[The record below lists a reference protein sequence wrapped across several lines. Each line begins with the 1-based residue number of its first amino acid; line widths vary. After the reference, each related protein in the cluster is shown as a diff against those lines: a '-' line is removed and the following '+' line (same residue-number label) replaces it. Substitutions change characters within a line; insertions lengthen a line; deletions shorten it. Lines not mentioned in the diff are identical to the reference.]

1 MHLLSGVAG
10 KGKGISSIGFKIK
23 VAFFDLCS
31 FTCDMS
37 LRDQVVFLLSALG
50 AINGF
55 ALSAYFLFILKTRT
69 FSEKLLGGLL
79 FVLSVRII
87 KSAFKHF
94 NPHLFEVFI
103 QVGLSACALIGPF
116 LYLYTLSVTRPGH
129 KLEQRWWYQVLP
141 FVIIML
147 VLSWTYPYYDGRY
160 QWSRR
165 IVTLIYEQWL
175 LYLILAAWQ
184 MRKVFQRLF
193 RRSEPLKQAEVLLLN
208 VYFGTLIIWLAYWT
222 SSYTSYI
229 VGALS
234 FSFILYLSLFLWIFQ
249 RRSNKPEEASPPA
262 KYANKRLPEQEA
274 EEIKHGLHRLFTQE
288 KIYQNPKL
296 KLADLA
302 AALETSPHQL
312 SQYLNDNLEKSF
324 NQFVNEYRVEAAKA
338 LLIEQQQFTAEAIG
352 YDCGFNSKSTF
363 FSTFKKLVGCTPAV
377 YRERH

>member
-1 MHLLSGVAG
+1 
-10 KGKGISSIGFKIK
+10 
-23 VAFFDLCS
+23 
-31 FTCDMS
+31 MS

-116 LYLYTLSVTRPGH
+116 LYLYTISVTRPKH
-129 KLEQRWWYQVLP
+129 QLEQRWWHHVLP

-147 VLSWTYPYYDGRY
+147 VLSLTYPYYDGRY
-160 QWSRR
+160 QWSWR

-175 LYLILAAWQ
+175 LYLVLAAWQ
-184 MRKVFQRLF
+184 MRSVFQRLF
-193 RRSEPLKQAEVLLLN
+193 QRSERLDDQEVLLLN
-208 VYFGTLIIWLAYWT
+208 VYVGTFIIWLAYWT

-234 FSFILYLSLFLWIFQ
+234 FSFILYLSLFLWVFRKRA
-249 RRSNKPEEASPPA
+249 RRTETPTTVVI
-262 KYANKRLPEQEA
+262 KYANKQLS
-274 EEIKHGLHRLFTQE
+274 EEELVEIQRGLHQLFNQE
-288 KIYQNPKL
+288 NIYQNPKL

-302 AALETSPHQL
+302 GYLGTSPHQL

-324 NQFVNEYRVEAAKA
+324 SQFVNEHRIAAAKV
-338 LLIEQQQFTAEAIG
+338 LLIDQPQFTAEAIG